1 MKVLIVGYSKIIKK
15 RVIPYFNQSNIKY
28 EIASRSKRQLNKNA
42 QNWYHGYSAGLNNS
56 DAKIVY
62 ISLPNSMHFL
72 WAKNFLKKNFHVIVD
87 KPICKNIKQMNELLK
102 LSNKKKL
109 LISESI
115 FFYYHRQFL
124 ELNKIIKKKKLKILN
139 ISSNFCIPKPNKR
152 SILNSKKLRG
162 GVLTDMGPYFA
173 SIIRILLKEKPLK
186 LYTNIKY
193 TKLPESF
200 SCYAIF
206 RKKITFHAYFSHNSN
221 YENSLKINT
230 TGGNFYLNRVYSP
243 PFNEKVYFEY
253 KNSKGKTITKKIVD
267 NVFKNYFT
275 EVLKKIKDKNYNFYK
290 KNLIFDQNIKDKL

>member
-1 MKVLIVGYSKIIKK
+1 MKVLIVGYSKIVKK

-28 EIASRSKRQLNKNA
+28 EIASRSKRKLNKNA

-124 ELNKIIKKKKLKILN
+124 
-139 ISSNFCIPKPNKR
+139 
-152 SILNSKKLRG
+152 
-162 GVLTDMGPYFA
+162 
-173 SIIRILLKEKPLK
+173 
-186 LYTNIKY
+186 
-193 TKLPESF
+193 
-200 SCYAIF
+200 
-206 RKKITFHAYFSHNSN
+206 
-221 YENSLKINT
+221 
-230 TGGNFYLNRVYSP
+230 
-243 PFNEKVYFEY
+243 
-253 KNSKGKTITKKIVD
+253 
-267 NVFKNYFT
+267 
-275 EVLKKIKDKNYNFYK
+275 
-290 KNLIFDQNIKDKL
+290 